1 MWQPF
6 GKLGTS
12 AVAAPAPCNPTPS
25 SRGMPIGM
33 NDICATCSSGIDRSV
48 PAIVNWACQPPPAPC
63 RPVGTGDELNFPS
76 IKGNAISSA
85 ATVSRSRHR
94 SGCLSVRQAVG
105 TGSRPGG
112 RRLPGR
118 LGAADGDDH
127 QGKTELAL
135 SQGQMAELVDD
146 LTNEQRYGVP
156 AGIFDRGEADP
167 ATVLAVWRVR
177 QAVGG
182 GANRM
187 PLDRREIQ
195 LRDARTA
202 AATS

>member
-1 MWQPF
+1 M
-6 GKLGTS
+6 
-12 AVAAPAPCNPTPS
+12 
-25 SRGMPIGM
+25 R
-33 NDICATCSSGIDRSV
+33 
-48 PAIVNWACQPPPAPC
+48 
-63 RPVGTGDELNFPS
+63 
-76 IKGNAISSA
+76 
-85 ATVSRSRHR
+85 RHR
-94 SGCLSVRQAVG
+94 SRYEEEQRGRLGAREQADLPG
-105 TGSRPGG
+105 PGG

-146 LTNEQRYGVP
+146 LTNDQRYGVP

-182 GANRM
+182 GANRIS
-187 PLDRREIQ
+187 LDRREIQ
-195 LRDARTA
+195 LRVAYRA
-202 AATS
+202 A